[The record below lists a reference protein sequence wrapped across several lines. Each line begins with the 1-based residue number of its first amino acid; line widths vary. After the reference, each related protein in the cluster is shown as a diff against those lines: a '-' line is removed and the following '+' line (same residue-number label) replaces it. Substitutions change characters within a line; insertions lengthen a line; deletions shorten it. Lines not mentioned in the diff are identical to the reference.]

1 MKKINQT
8 DTAVVISGVTKSTV
22 GSGRKIQRTPSITS
36 WNREIKIPKGVNPD
50 SGPVWIPDAFRDY
63 SNLVP
68 PIYSFELTYWECKLI
83 ENYLKVAILFAG
95 NILTVQG
102 NYLHWRQPNDENE
115 FIFSNQSHLIF
126 MIIYCTLKR
135 EAVHM
140 WPIRI
145 CTCSNVPCPAATQI
159 L

>member
-1 MKKINQT
+1 MLPK
-8 DTAVVISGVTKSTV
+8 VVIVPDV
-22 GSGRKIQRTPSITS
+22 PSIC
-36 WNREIKIPKGVNPD
+36 I
-50 SGPVWIPDAFRDY
+50 
-63 SNLVP
+63 L
-68 PIYSFELTYWECKLI
+68 FELRYWEYELI
-83 ENYLKVAILFAG
+83 ENYSKVAILFAG

-140 WPIRI
+140 WPTRI
-145 CTCSNVPCPAATQI
+145 CTYSYVPRPCGDPASVKRYLVFFVVSPRYATIIADQKHSWVTQ
-159 L
+159 LEYR

>member
-1 MKKINQT
+1 MQKINQT
-8 DTAVVISGVTKSTV
+8 DTAVVISGVTKSTF

-50 SGPVWIPDAFRDY
+50 SGPVSILDWFSDPLY
-63 SNLVP
+63 
-68 PIYSFELTYWECKLI
+68 FELRYWEYELI
-83 ENYLKVAILFAG
+83 ENYSKVAILFAG

-140 WPIRI
+140 WPTRI
-145 CTCSNVPCPAATQI
+145 CTYSYVPRPAATQI